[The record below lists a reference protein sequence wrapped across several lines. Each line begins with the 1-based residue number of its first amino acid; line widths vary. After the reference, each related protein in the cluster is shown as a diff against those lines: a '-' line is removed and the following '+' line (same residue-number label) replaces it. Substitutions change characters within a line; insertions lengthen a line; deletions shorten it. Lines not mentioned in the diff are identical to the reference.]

1 MRTRNEIEI
10 SLIELSQEYKKK
22 KTTICREIAR
32 MKKEVRNT
40 QEELNASIEKIHRAS
55 EQRVAKETEAANR
68 LLAAFNENILEARA
82 DYENAEEEYLEKKKA
97 LLRELDSTDE
107 VKPII

>member
-22 KTTICREIAR
+22 KAVICREITR
-32 MKKEVRNT
+32 MKGEVRNIH
-40 QEELNASIEKIHRAS
+40 EELNASIEKIQRAS
-55 EQRVAKETEAANR
+55 EQRVVKETEAADR

>member
-1 MRTRNEIEI
+1 M
-10 SLIELSQEYKKK
+10 
-22 KTTICREIAR
+22 
-32 MKKEVRNT
+32 RNT
-40 QEELNASIEKIHRAS
+40 HEELNASIEKIQRAS

>member
-22 KTTICREIAR
+22 KTAICREIAHL
-32 MKKEVRNT
+32 KKEVRNT
-40 QEELNASIEKIHRAS
+40 HEELNAAIEKIQRAS

>member
-1 MRTRNEIEI
+1 
-10 SLIELSQEYKKK
+10 
-22 KTTICREIAR
+22 

-40 QEELNASIEKIHRAS
+40 QEELNASIKKIHRVS
-55 EQRVAKETEAANR
+55 EHEVAKATEAADR

-97 LLRELDSTDE
+97 LLRELDSTSE
-107 VKPII
+107 VQPII

>member
-1 MRTRNEIEI
+1 
-10 SLIELSQEYKKK
+10 
-22 KTTICREIAR
+22 

>member
-10 SLIELSQEYKKK
+10 SLIELSQGYKKK
-22 KTTICREIAR
+22 KADIGREIAR
-32 MKKEVRNT
+32 LKKKVRNNR
-40 QEELNASIEKIHRAS
+40 EDLNAVVEEIRRDS
-55 EQRVAKETEAANR
+55 EQRVAKTTEAADR
-68 LLAAFNENILEARA
+68 LLAAFKEEILEACA
-82 DYENAEEEYLEKKKA
+82 AYENTEEEYLEKKKA

>member
-22 KTTICREIAR
+22 KTDIGRKITR
-32 MKKEVRNT
+32 MKKEMRSIHEN
-40 QEELNASIEKIHRAS
+40 LNAVIEEIRRDS
-55 EQRVAKETEAANR
+55 EQRVARAAETANK
-68 LLAAFNENILEARA
+68 LLAAFNKNILEARA